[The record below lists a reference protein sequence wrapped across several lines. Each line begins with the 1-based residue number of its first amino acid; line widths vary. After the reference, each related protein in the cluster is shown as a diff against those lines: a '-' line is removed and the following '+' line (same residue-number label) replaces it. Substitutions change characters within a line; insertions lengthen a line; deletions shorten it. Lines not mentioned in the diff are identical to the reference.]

1 MIIAIFLSSAVPQFA
16 VFKEVAYSFD
26 QCIICIIIRTVIWK
40 YRGNLDSVA
49 TTHGPVSLLVF
60 PKHFMYV
67 EKVCGHKPM
76 NILPLLGQ
84 AAGHSE
90 TDLLCVPQ
98 SFGQPSEERINQLL
112 SFIVVRH
119 AWSKIPSPSQS
130 TCE

>member
-1 MIIAIFLSSAVPQFA
+1 MLRKKLFY
-16 VFKEVAYSFD
+16 K
-26 QCIICIIIRTVIWK
+26 K
-40 YRGNLDSVA
+40 SV
-49 TTHGPVSLLVF
+49 TETQRIESI
-60 PKHFMYV
+60 Y
-67 EKVCGHKPM
+67 
-76 NILPLLGQ
+76 ILPLLGQ

-98 SFGQPSEERINQLL
+98 LFGQPSEERISQWL